1 MFTCTSV
8 LTADRTT
15 GQSRVWD
22 RKFEDLL
29 RRFLPFLSVD
39 ESLTEDISLR
49 DLGLDSMGTV
59 ELLAALE
66 TDYSVRFRDENLTMA
81 TFATPGVLWKTLGAL
96 K

>member
-8 LTADRTT
+8 LTVSTT
-15 GQSRVWD
+15 TVWD
-22 RKFEDLL
+22 TKFEDLL
-29 RRFLPFLSVD
+29 RQFLPFLSVD
-39 ESLTEDISLR
+39 ESLAEDMNLR

-66 TDYSVRFRDENLTMA
+66 NDYSVRFRDETLTMA
-81 TFATPGVLWKTLGAL
+81 TFATPGVLWKTLSSL